1 MSNAVAVGLVA
12 VDHKANASVDVGEET
27 RELTGWDALVVWV
40 CVCVGQM
47 SSPLHESL
55 LTTTSALRLVC
66 SG

>member
-27 RELTGWDALVVWV
+27 RELTGWDALM
-40 CVCVGQM
+40 VCVGQM